1 MRKALFAVVALAAAA
16 MIGSMAVGTH
26 AGSDGRPTRYVIVYS
41 PNSAAA
47 MKAAVVKAGG
57 RVIRANNRVGVATAV
72 SADARFKAR
81 VRASNAIQGVARDH
95 VIGRANPGAA
105 KRKVQPKF
113 SEEYL
118 RSIRKAAKGQ
128 KLALRRGSSRRGG
141 NRAEPLADLQ
151 WDMKMIRATTNG
163 SYRKQRGSKR
173 VLVGIIDT
181 GIDGSHPDIAPNFN
195 RALSRNFTVDIPFDP
210 LDPTKPIDGPCSE
223 EPDGSCNDPNDVD
236 ENGHGTHVASTVGS
250 PINGL
255 GMAGV
260 APNVT
265 LVNLR
270 AGQDSGFFFLQPS
283 VDAFTFAADHGVD
296 VVNMSYFIDPW
307 LYNCRMLAADTA
319 EQQAEQRTIIDA
331 TQRALDYAHEHGVT
345 LIAAA
350 GNSRTDLGMP
360 TPVTDTQSPNFPLG
374 TNHSRVVNNG
384 CLDLPT
390 EGNNVITVS
399 SVGPSKIKADYSN
412 YGYEEIDVA
421 APGGWFRDD
430 PWHPG
435 LLPIDSPASVAAGV
449 QNQILAAYPKNVAEE
464 SGDLNPDG
472 TPNTPFVV
480 RDCKGSTCAYYQW
493 IQGTSMASPHAV
505 GVAALIVSEYGERH
519 SGGISLHPL
528 FTQAYLEASAADTP
542 CMTPNPFTYTHKGRD
557 ASYTTFC
564 EGTPEFNG
572 VYGHGIVD
580 ALGAVTFGNPSE
592 NN

>member
-1 MRKALFAVVALAAAA
+1 MRKALFAVVALAATA
-16 MIGSMAVGTH
+16 MIASMAVGTE
-26 AGSDGRPTRYVIVYS
+26 AGSDARPTRYIVLYS
-41 PNSAAA
+41 PNSATA

-57 RVIRANNRVGVATAV
+57 RVLRANNRVGVATAF
-72 SADARFKAR
+72 SADPRFTAR
-81 VRASNAIQGVARDH
+81 VGASKAIQGVARDR
-95 VIGRANPGAA
+95 VIGRAIPGQTKAKVKPKFAEENLLPVRRAA
-105 KRKVQPKF
+105 KRLKASPQ
-113 SEEYL
+113 
-118 RSIRKAAKGQ
+118 RKGFKYQ
-128 KLALRRGSSRRGG
+128 DGG
-141 NRAEPLADLQ
+141 NRAEPLADRQ
-151 WDMKMIRATTNG
+151 WDMKMIHATVEG

-181 GIDGSHPDIAPNFN
+181 GVDGSHPDIAPNFN
-195 RALSRNFTVDIPFDP
+195 RALSRNFTVDIPTDP
-210 LDPTKPIDGPCSE
+210 LSGEEIDGPCAE

-236 ENGHGTHVASTVGS
+236 ENSHGTHVASTIGS

-283 VDAFTFAADHGVD
+283 VDAFTYAGDHGID

-307 LYNCRMLAADTA
+307 LYNCRTLAADSPA
-319 EQQAEQRTIIDA
+319 QQAEQRTIIEA
-331 TQRALDYAHEHGVT
+331 TQRALDYAHQHGVT
-345 LIAAA
+345 LVAAA
-350 GNSRTDLGMP
+350 GNARTDMGMP
-360 TPVTDTQSPNFPLG
+360 SPVVDTQSPNFPLH
-374 TNHSRVVNNG
+374 TNYNRTVNNG

-399 SVGPSKIKADYSN
+399 SVGPSKIKSDFSN

-421 APGGWFRDD
+421 APGGWFRDE
-430 PWHPG
+430 PWS
-435 LLPIDSPASVAAGV
+435 LSMTPAERTIAGTP
-449 QNQILAAYPKNVAEE
+449 NQILAAFPASLLTPAIV
-464 SGDLNPDG
+464 NPDG
-472 TPNTPFVV
+472 TPKVPGLV

-493 IQGTSMASPHAV
+493 IQGTSMASPHAA
-505 GVAALIVSEYGERH
+505 GVAALIVSEYGQRR
-519 SGGISLHPL
+519 GGGVTLHPL
-528 FTQAYLEASAADTP
+528 FTKAYLQASATDTP

-580 ALGAVTFGNPSE
+580 ALGAVTFGKIGSGD
-592 NN
+592 